1 MIWMR
6 SEGNSA
12 CEESP
17 SCQLKKMIVNLLLNL
32 LMKVLNG
39 AKLILDDHGNNLDSF
54 RISLE
59 SFMSLE
65 NKSFLAGRRPVEA

>member
-39 AKLILDDHGNNLDSF
+39 GGGEMNMTTFLSQ
-54 RISLE
+54 LE
-59 SFMSLE
+59 PHELVARVRYVYVCIDVYV
-65 NKSFLAGRRPVEA
+65 L